1 MYDNGLENLPI
12 EEDAN
17 QPENLCIP
25 KKRERKIS
33 SRDQKIKIIIIKLG
47 NKKKTQKFWRW
58 LAKPKML
65 SQILHFSQS
74 FP

>member
-25 KKRERKIS
+25 KAQQARK
-33 SRDQKIKIIIIKLG
+33 
-47 NKKKTQKFWRW
+47 
-58 LAKPKML
+58 
-65 SQILHFSQS
+65 
-74 FP
+74 